1 MSVSTVAKV
10 YAEALFSLATE
21 RGKRE
26 ELDREF
32 RELLE
37 LVRGERAIADFFA
50 SPGTP
55 KDDKLAVIE
64 ESIAPHVDSV
74 TANFLR
80 LLVQK
85 SREMALV
92 PILEAYQERVDRAE
106 GRVDV
111 HVTAAEPL
119 DESLLNR
126 IANKLGEVTGRQ
138 VELRTDLDPGLIGG
152 LRIRMG
158 DRLLDTS
165 LKSRLRKLKEQA
177 LGG

>member
-21 RGKRE
+21 RDKRE
-26 ELDREF
+26 ELDQEF
-32 RELLE
+32 RDLLALFRE
-37 LVRGERAIADFFA
+37 EREIADFFA

-55 KDDKLAVIE
+55 KDEKLEVIDKA
-64 ESIAPHVDSV
+64 IAPHVDSV
-74 TANFLR
+74 TGNFLR

-85 SREMALV
+85 SRETALV

-106 GRVDV
+106 GRVEV
-111 HVTAAEPL
+111 RVTAAEPL

-126 IANKLGEVTGRQ
+126 IANKLGEVTGQ
-138 VELRTDLDPGLIGG
+138 KIDLRSGVDPDLIGG

-158 DRLLDTS
+158 ERLLDSS
-165 LKSRLRKLKEQA
+165 LKSRLRQLRERA
-177 LGG
+177 LGN